1 MIKRTLSALIA
12 VALLFVLIWADF
24 ASKLPLINIAL
35 GIILIA
41 ALFEIYKPFGFIKRF
56 FLGAVGFAMGI
67 SVFALYPRYISN
79 LGLII
84 TFYLIVMFVLAV
96 TYHRTVS
103 FSDICVLLFTTL
115 YISMGMLH
123 IRMLYNGKLG
133 LAMVFVAL
141 VAAFLTDTGAYFTGY
156 FFGKHKLI
164 PEISPK
170 KTVEGAIGG
179 VIVSALS
186 MLVYAWIL
194 SFFGIKVNLLNIVIT
209 GVITSVFSQYGDL
222 SASMIKRGLSIK
234 DYGDIMPGHG
244 GVLDRIDS
252 LLFAA
257 PVIYYLNMILPLLEE
272 I

>member
-1 MIKRTLSALIA
+1 MIKRTLSAFIA
-12 VALLFVLIWADF
+12 IALLFVLIWADY

-35 GIILIA
+35 GIILVA
-41 ALFEIYKPFGFIKRF
+41 ALFEIYKPFGFINRF
-56 FLGAVGFAMGI
+56 FLGAVGFALGI
-67 SVFALYPRYISN
+67 SVFVLYPSHAKD
-79 LGLII
+79 LGFII

-103 FSDICVLLFTTL
+103 FSDICILLFTTL

-123 IRMLYNGKLG
+123 IRMLHDGKFG

-141 VAAFLTDTGAYFTGY
+141 IAAFLTDTGAYFTGY

-170 KTVEGAIGG
+170 KTVEGAVGG
-179 VIVSALS
+179 VITATLS

-194 SFFGIKVNLLNIVIT
+194 KFFGIKTNLLNIVIT
-209 GVITSVFSQYGDL
+209 GALTSVISQFGDL
-222 SASMIKRGLSIK
+222 SASMIKRGLGIK

-244 GVLDRIDS
+244 GVLDRVDS

>member
-1 MIKRTLSALIA
+1 MIKRTLSAFIA
-12 VALLFVLIWADF
+12 IALLFAIIWADF
-24 ASKLPLINIAL
+24 VTKLPLINIAL

-56 FLGAVGFAMGI
+56 ILGAAGFALGI
-67 SVFALYPRYISN
+67 SVF
-79 LGLII
+79 LGMGSLNFILMLFI
-84 TFYLIVMFVLAV
+84 MVMFIIAV

-103 FSDICVLLFTTL
+103 FSDICTLLFTTI

-123 IRMLYNGKLG
+123 IRMLHDGKFG

-141 VAAFLTDTGAYFTGY
+141 VAAFLTDTGAYFSGY

-179 VIVSALS
+179 VVVCALS

-194 SFFGIKVNLLNIVIT
+194 TFFRIKANLLNIVIT
-209 GVITSVFSQYGDL
+209 GVIASVVSQFGDL
-222 SASMIKRGLSIK
+222 SASMIKRGLGIK

-257 PVIYYLNMILPLLEE
+257 PVIYYFNMILPLLEE

>member
-1 MIKRTLSALIA
+1 MI
-12 VALLFVLIWADF
+12 
-24 ASKLPLINIAL
+24 
-35 GIILIA
+35 
-41 ALFEIYKPFGFIKRF
+41 
-56 FLGAVGFAMGI
+56 
-67 SVFALYPRYISN
+67 
-79 LGLII
+79 II

-103 FSDICVLLFTTL
+103 FSDICTLLFTTL
-115 YISMGMLH
+115 YISIGMLH
-123 IRMLYNGKLG
+123 IRMLYNGEFG

-141 VAAFLTDTGAYFTGY
+141 IAAFLTDTGAYFTGY

-179 VIVSALS
+179 VAICVIS

-194 SFFGIKVNLLNIVIT
+194 TFFGIKANLLNIVII
-209 GVITSVFSQYGDL
+209 GVIASVISQFGDL
-222 SASMIKRGLSIK
+222 SASMIKRGLGIK

-252 LLFAA
+252 LLFTA
-257 PVIYYLNMILPLLEE
+257 PAIYYLNMILPLLEE

>member
-1 MIKRTLSALIA
+1 MLKRTLSAIIA
-12 VALLFVLIWADF
+12 VAVLFLLIWADT
-24 ASKLPLINIAL
+24 ATGLPLINIAL
-35 GIILIA
+35 GLILIA

-56 FLGAVGFAMGI
+56 FLGAIGFALGI
-67 SVFALYPRYISN
+67 SVFLLYPQYITN
-79 LGLII
+79 VNFII
-84 TFYLIVMFVLAV
+84 VFYIMVMFIVAV

-123 IRMLYNGKLG
+123 IRLLYIGELG

-141 VAAFLTDTGAYFTGY
+141 IAAFLTDTGAYFSG
-156 FFGKHKLI
+156 FLFGKHKLI

-179 VIVSALS
+179 VVVAALS

-194 SFFGIKVNLLNIVIT
+194 TFFGIKVNLLNIVIT
-209 GVITSVFSQYGDL
+209 GVVASVGSQFGDL
-222 SASMIKRGLSIK
+222 SASLIKRGLNIK

-252 LLFAA
+252 LLFTA
-257 PVIYYLNMILPLLEE
+257 PIIYYLNIILPLLSK
-272 I
+272 

>member
-1 MIKRTLSALIA
+1 MMKRTLSALVA

-24 ASKLPLINIAL
+24 ASRLPLINIAL

-41 ALFEIYKPFGFIKRF
+41 ALFEIFRPFGFIKRF
-56 FLGAVGFAMGI
+56 FLGAVGFALGI
-67 SVFALYPRYISN
+67 SVF
-79 LGLII
+79 LGIGNMGFILMMSI
-84 TFYLIVMFVLAV
+84 IVMFVLGV

-103 FSDICVLLFTTL
+103 FSDICILLFTTL

-123 IRMLYNGKLG
+123 IRMLHNGRFG

-141 VAAFLTDTGAYFTGY
+141 IAAFLTDTGAYFSGY

-179 VIVSALS
+179 VVICVIS

-194 SFFGIKVNLLNIVIT
+194 IFFGIKANLLNIVIT
-209 GVITSVFSQYGDL
+209 GVIASVVSQFGDL
-222 SASMIKRGLSIK
+222 SASMIKRGLGIK

-252 LLFAA
+252 LLFTA
-257 PVIYYLNMILPLLEE
+257 PAIYYLNILLPLMEE